1 MTGEAIASLDISSN
15 IRASKTDLTL
25 QKTQKYNIS
34 HLLPEPDFLALHDLD
49 RTFEKTTSSRFKET
63 SFLIPS
69 PEKLTREKVIWK
81 GIVMRYRPTFSKQGL
96 FIDRYLE
103 LTNSML
109 RYYGKVSGSI
119 CGMKPIFRIPVSQIS
134 QVSWIDIAD

>member
-1 MTGEAIASLDISSN
+1 MTGEAIASLDISN

-25 QKTQKYNIS
+25 QQTQKYNIS
-34 HLLPEPDFLALHDLD
+34 HLLQEPDFLALHDLD
-49 RTFEKTTSSRFKET
+49 RTFEKSSRFKET

-119 CGMKPIFRIPVSQIS
+119 CGMKPIFRIPVSQIR
-134 QVSWIDIAD
+134 QVSWIDISD